1 MCIALVSVA
10 LLCAAPFLQP
20 YHRNPLTAFYS
31 EWLAVALGLGVL
43 AVLLD
48 RRTWSPAELPW
59 AAAAPILFA
68 LLAVAHGALGGSPY
82 FGQALTAA
90 LYLVWSAL
98 LIVAAHALVR
108 FYGRDRLLAVI
119 ASGLATGALLG
130 ALAGVIQFTGI
141 STPLNAWIAQ
151 PVHAAVFGNLAQAN
165 HYAAHTT
172 LGLLS
177 LAYLHV
183 RGWLPLSALIMLA
196 MPMLFVLGVSGS
208 RSAGLYLLTAGT
220 AAAFLHWRQP
230 HPVLR
235 RLLWVAACFF
245 LAYIVFQLAVTYG
258 VLRPSAR
265 ASVTA
270 VDRLFGSAVGGYSDR
285 LALWQTAW
293 AMFLAQ
299 PWFGAGW
306 GAFPGA
312 HFHLAEQIYPPGKF
326 PFFHHAHNIVLH
338 VLAETGVVGLVLLL
352 APLVAAGWRL
362 RAHEQSQVLPGAP
375 SQSEVRGHWLL
386 LALAGVF
393 VLHSLLEYP
402 LWYAYFLGPA
412 ALLLGAAPGR
422 VRQMPVRRAARPL
435 VLAVLSVA
443 AFNLALLWHDY
454 RDFEAVFLQKRGT
467 TDDSHLPALMAR
479 LHDNP
484 LLQPYVEVASAL
496 PMRLDE
502 SQVQRQLFLNSRA
515 LRFVPQDDLVY
526 RQVLLLALAGRTDEA
541 RALFARAQ
549 HAYPSPPADFRR
561 DLQRLAAAQP
571 ALVAPLLES
580 ASLRALAQP

>member
-1 MCIALVSVA
+1 M
-10 LLCAAPFLQP
+10 
-20 YHRNPLTAFYS
+20 
-31 EWLAVALGLGVL
+31 ALGLVVL
-43 AVLLD
+43 VVLLD
-48 RRTWSPAELPW
+48 RRTWSPAEFPW

-68 LLAVAHGALGGSPY
+68 LLVVAHGALGGSPY

-90 LYLVWSAL
+90 LYLVWAAL
-98 LIVAAHALVR
+98 LITAAHALVR
-108 FYGRDRLLAVI
+108 FHGRDRLLAVI
-119 ASGLATGALLG
+119 ATGLAAGALLG
-130 ALAGVIQFTGI
+130 ALVGVIQFTGI

-165 HYAAHTT
+165 HYAAHTA

-177 LAYLHV
+177 LAYLHG
-183 RGWLPLSALIMLA
+183 RGWLPLPALIMLA

-208 RSAGLYLLTAGT
+208 RSAGLYLLMAGA

-230 HPVLR
+230 HPLLR
-235 RLLWVAACFF
+235 RLLGVAVCFF
-245 LAYIVFQLAVTYG
+245 LVYIVFQLAVTHG

-270 VDRLFGSAVGGYSDR
+270 VERLFSSSAGGFSDR

-306 GAFPGA
+306 GAFPEA
-312 HFHLAEQIYPPGKF
+312 HFQLAEQIYPPGKF

-338 VLAETGVVGLVLLL
+338 VLAETGLMGLALLL

-362 RAHEQSQVLPGAP
+362 WAREQSHEQSRVLSDA
-375 SQSEVRGHWLL
+375 QSREAVCGHWLL
-386 LALAGVF
+386 PALAGVF

-435 VLAVLSVA
+435 VMAVLCVA
-443 AFNLALLWHDY
+443 TFNLALMWHDY
-454 RDFEAVFLQKRGT
+454 RDFEAIFLQKPGNIDHNR
-467 TDDSHLPALMAR
+467 LPALMAR

-484 LLQPYVEVASAL
+484 LLQPYVEVAAAI

-502 SQVQRQLFLNSRA
+502 SQLQHQLFLNSRA
-515 LRFVPQDDLVY
+515 QRFVPQDILVY
-526 RQVLLLALAGRTDEA
+526 RQVLLLALAGRAGEA
-541 RALFARAQ
+541 GSLYKHAQ
-549 HAYPSPPADFRR
+549 HAYPSPPAEFSRE
-561 DLQRLAAAQP
+561 LKRLAAAQP
-571 ALVAPLLES
+571 ALIGPLLES
-580 ASLRALAQP
+580 ASLRALARPE